1 MDTGGTPSLG
11 GPRRAQGRSLVELLV
26 VVAIVAVLAG
36 TGVPAGRGLWLDLRR
51 DAVVDELERAL
62 ALARTVAMA
71 TGGAAAV
78 CRGLPVAG
86 DGTPPA
92 CGEGSGDWLE
102 PWQLVARSVSG
113 TTILR
118 VGQEAHGLRVRAN
131 RGSVW
136 FGADGGATP
145 ATLSV
150 CDPRGAA
157 ASRAL
162 VISRAGRVR
171 ATVGSNAC
179 G

>member
-1 MDTGGTPSLG
+1 MHTPHRL
-11 GPRRAQGRSLVELLV
+11 RQAGRSLVELLV
-26 VVAIVAVLAG
+26 VVALVAVLAG
-36 TGVPAGRGLWLDLRR
+36 AGVPAGRGLWLDLQR

-71 TGGAAAV
+71 TGAAAAV
-78 CRGLPVAG
+78 CRGAVP
-86 DGTPPA
+86 DGGATPA
-92 CGEGSGDWLE
+92 CREGSGDWAGT
-102 PWQLVARSVSG
+102 WQVLAPSTTGQSV
-113 TTILR
+113 LHL
-118 VGQEAHGLRVRAN
+118 GQDTRGLRVTGN

-136 FGADGGATP
+136 FGPDGGATP

-157 ASRAL
+157 ASRSL

-171 ATVGSNAC
+171 GAAGGSGC

>member
-1 MDTGGTPSLG
+1 MHTRHR
-11 GPRRAQGRSLVELLV
+11 PRQPGRSLVELLV
-26 VVAIVAVLAG
+26 VVALVAVLAG
-36 TGVPAGRGLWLDLRR
+36 AGVPAGRGLWLDLRR

-71 TGGAAAV
+71 TGAAAAV
-78 CRGLPVAG
+78 CRSAVPDRGGA
-86 DGTPPA
+86 TAA
-92 CGEGSGDWLE
+92 CREGSGDWQAA
-102 PWQLVARSVSG
+102 WTVVAQSSTGSTV
-113 TTILR
+113 LR
-118 VGQEAHGLRVRAN
+118 VGQDTRGLRVTGN

-136 FGADGGATP
+136 FGPDGGATP

-157 ASRAL
+157 ASRSL

-171 ATVGSNAC
+171 GASAGSSC